1 MRTRLAILL
10 ALTLALAI
18 GASALLTSQVGMT
31 EWPAAPAPDTATRLI
46 TPTEA
51 AGRATDRASDG
62 DRDEP
67 AQRAQRDDADRAA
80 GDTGTAASPTTP
92 VATERRRASTRRAE
106 EPAEDA
112 AATPAEPVDEPS
124 EPEAPAVPATVTPAP
139 VDDQHTRQDEIV
151 PATPEAAAPQ
161 PDLTG
166 GDATTGAPATSS
178 PDDDDGR
185 RRHPLRDLLDPLP

>member
-18 GASALLTSQVGMT
+18 GASALLTSQVGVT
-31 EWPAAPAPDTATRLI
+31 EWPSAPAPDTATRLI

-51 AGRATDRASDG
+51 AGRATERASDD

-80 GDTGTAASPTTP
+80 DDTGTAAPTTP
-92 VATERRRASTRRAE
+92 VATERRRAPSRGADEPAEDDAPATPE
-106 EPAEDA
+106 EPAE
-112 AATPAEPVDEPS
+112 EPS
-124 EPEAPAVPATVTPAP
+124 EPEAPAVPATATPAP
-139 VDDQHTRQDEIV
+139 DDDQHTRLGDIV
-151 PATPEAAAPQ
+151 PVTPDAAAPQ

-166 GDATTGAPATSS
+166 GDPTTGAPATS
-178 PDDDDGR
+178 PRDDDGGR
-185 RRHPLRDLLDPLP
+185 RRHRLRDLLDPLP